1 MTVTL
6 FRVDD
11 RVIHGQTI
19 TRWAVSRPVYGILV
33 ISDSIAKDN
42 LRMRVLKAAAGNKKV
57 GIYTEEQGI
66 NKVKQAIESD
76 RNYYVICETPVVFE
90 NLYKAGVKIEGF
102 INVGPISSGKDKNS
116 VARNVSIGLEEYNAF
131 DYLSQQ
137 GIDIQFQLIPSDDI
151 TIWDTVKK
159 KYDSM

>member
-19 TRWAVSRPVYGILV
+19 TRWSVTRPVYGILV
-33 ISDSIAKDN
+33 VGDNIASDN

-66 NKVKQAIESD
+66 SKVKQAIESD

-90 NLYKAGVKIEGF
+90 KLHKAGVNIEDF
-102 INVGPISSGKDKNS
+102 INVGPMSSGKEKNN
-116 VARNVSIGLEEYNAF
+116 VARNVSIGEEEYNAF
-131 DYLSQQ
+131 DYLSKQ

-151 TIWDTVKK
+151 TTWDTVKK
-159 KYDSM
+159 KYDSI